1 VFELM
6 TGCFWSSGYAWLMC
20 WVKANVLT
28 VTMVLVLGNMV
39 SQVKVVLVLC
49 MLATTGCV
57 HLRHHL
63 VVPDVS
69 DPMVELLLV
78 LVMGLLDWTTK

>member
-1 VFELM
+1 
-6 TGCFWSSGYAWLMC
+6 MC
-20 WVKANVLT
+20 WVKVNVLT
-28 VTMVLVLGNMV
+28 VTMVQEFDKMV
-39 SQVKVVLVLC
+39 KQVKAVLVLD